1 MKIRTFSKLLTAL
14 ASVLLPTVV
23 FGAIAFE
30 NYESIVVPQLRKYP
44 NYGFFWGFH
53 LGYNKIT
60 SFDLAP
66 NGTLF
71 VFDMM
76 TGDVTSETEVDVPNP
91 DMTLSDG
98 FAAGITMG
106 FRNKNFRIEEELS
119 VRYNTF
125 DTITFDDWTH
135 IFDCS
140 DHDDVVVA
148 DGQLVVVSLMTNLY
162 WDYLLSSYFVP
173 FIGAGVGPAFMINNG
188 SMTLANPATTMTPE
202 FSDNGIGI
210 AWQVMVG
217 GAIILNDHAEIGI
230 VYKFFQAR
238 PTKYTTD
245 TYATC
250 CAGSIDCGA
259 MSEPLQTQFT
269 PTYTAQTL
277 AIEFRNTP

>member
-106 FRNKNFRIEEELS
+106 FRNKNFRIEEELAA
-119 VRYNTF
+119 RYNAF
-125 DTITFDDWTH
+125 DVITFDDPTG
-135 IFDCS
+135 FPDCNP
-140 DHDDVVVA
+140 HNFIT
-148 DGQLVVVSLMTNLY
+148 DGQLVVISLMTNLY

-188 SMTLANPATTMTPE
+188 SVVTQNAMKEGPD

-245 TYATC
+245 LYATNC
-250 CAGSIDCGA
+250 PA
-259 MSEPLQTQFT
+259 MDPLQTQFT

-277 AIEFRNTP
+277 AIEFRNIP